1 MSIDSS
7 SRIDP
12 TAVIA
17 EGVHIGPWC
26 IIGPNVHIG
35 PGCIID
41 SHVVIR
47 SHTRIGANN
56 RFFQFSSIG
65 EDPSD
70 KKFEGEEV
78 WLEIGDRNIFREG
91 VTLHRGT
98 AVGGG
103 ITRIGSDNLL
113 MPYVHIAHDCLV
125 GNNTVFAN
133 NAGLSGHVEVA
144 DWAILGGYAGV
155 NQFVKIGSHA
165 MIGGVTHVSQDV
177 PAYMLVSGQPAA
189 VRSVNTVGLE
199 RRGFSAEAIATLRTA
214 FKVVYRRGNS
224 LAEALAELESMREDC
239 EELTPL
245 IDSIVSST
253 KGIQR

>member
-12 TAVIA
+12 SAVIA
-17 EGVHIGPWC
+17 EDVKIGPWC
-26 IIGPNVHIG
+26 IVGPNVYIG
-35 PGCIID
+35 PGCVIE

-65 EDPSD
+65 EEPSD
-70 KKFEGEEV
+70 KKYEGEEV
-78 WLEIGDRNIFREG
+78 WLEIGDRNVFREG

-133 NAGLSGHVEVA
+133 NAGLSGHVEVD
-144 DWAILGGYAGV
+144 DWAILGGYSGV
-155 NQFVKIGSHA
+155 NQFVKIGAHA
-165 MIGGVTHVSQDV
+165 MIGGVTHVGQDV

-224 LAEALAELESMREDC
+224 LAEALAELEAMRENC
-239 EELTPL
+239 EELTLL
-245 IDSIVSST
+245 IDSIANST

>member
-12 TAVIA
+12 SATIA
-17 EGVHIGPWC
+17 EGVTIGPWC
-26 IIGPNVHIG
+26 IIGPHVTIG
-35 PGCIID
+35 AGTVVE

-47 SHTRIGANN
+47 SHTRIGENN

-78 WLEIGDRNIFREG
+78 WLEIGDRNVFREG

-103 ITRIGSDNLL
+103 VTRIGSDNLL
-113 MPYVHIAHDCLV
+113 MPYVHIAHDCIV
-125 GNNTVFAN
+125 GDNTVFAN
-133 NAGLSGHVEVA
+133 NAGISGHVEVA

-155 NQFVKIGSHA
+155 NQFIKIGAHA
-165 MIGGVTHVSQDV
+165 MIGGVTHINQDV

-189 VRSVNTVGLE
+189 VRSINSVGLE
-199 RRGFSAEAIATLRTA
+199 RRGFSADAIKQLRTA
-214 FKVVYRRGNS
+214 FKILYKRGLTLS
-224 LAEALAELESMREDC
+224 DAVEQLRALAETCPEVLLLIASVESA
-239 EELTPL
+239 
-245 IDSIVSST
+245 T

>member
-1 MSIDSS
+1 
-7 SRIDP
+7 
-12 TAVIA
+12 
-17 EGVHIGPWC
+17 
-26 IIGPNVHIG
+26 
-35 PGCIID
+35 
-41 SHVVIR
+41 
-47 SHTRIGANN
+47 
-56 RFFQFSSIG
+56 
-65 EDPSD
+65 
-70 KKFEGEEV
+70 
-78 WLEIGDRNIFREG
+78 
-91 VTLHRGT
+91 
-98 AVGGG
+98 
-103 ITRIGSDNLL
+103 
-113 MPYVHIAHDCLV
+113 VHIAHDCLV

-155 NQFVKIGSHA
+155 NQFVKIGAHA